1 MEEAEGLSA
10 EQLAHDDT
18 QAEGLP
24 RYRELHNAVM
34 IEPGEVPKGLKFMI
48 AEAVS
53 MATGDPYCAAHNAE
67 NAVEVGGLDTE
78 KVEALASF
86 RSSPLFTGAERAAL
100 ELAHAVG
107 SSPAS
112 VSDAHF
118 EALKKHFSEDAIVE
132 IVSVLALLGWLNC
145 WCMTFATEIE
155 DRGARLRAQAS
166 CPVGL
171 DAGRARKKMSG
182 RRCMQFGRCLICFGA
197 AFMSATTLAQTYPTK
212 PVRYVIPM
220 SPGSGA
226 DVIGHIVAIGLAPA
240 LGQQVVVDNRTGAA
254 GNIGAELVAKAP
266 PDGYTVFQG
275 SMTHTTNVSLYTNLT
290 YDLVRD
296 FAPVTLLATS
306 PASLVVHPSL
316 PVNTVA
322 DLVAFAKA
330 RPGQLNYASTG
341 LGTAT
346 FLAAEMFKERA
357 GIDLLHVPYRGG
369 GESLA
374 SVVMG
379 ETSVYFGP
387 LPAMMSLIKQARLR
401 ALAVTTAKRVSAAPE
416 LPTIAESGY
425 PGYETGNC
433 TASGAGEDA
442 EGDDRDSPQRST
454 RRTQESAG
462 REPHERARLRCHR
475 QHAGTVRR
483 AHQKR
488 SSEAREDSR
497 ASEGHAAVIRG
508 S

>member
-1 MEEAEGLSA
+1 
-10 EQLAHDDT
+10 
-18 QAEGLP
+18 
-24 RYRELHNAVM
+24 
-34 IEPGEVPKGLKFMI
+34 
-48 AEAVS
+48 
-53 MATGDPYCAAHNAE
+53 
-67 NAVEVGGLDTE
+67 
-78 KVEALASF
+78 
-86 RSSPLFTGAERAAL
+86 
-100 ELAHAVG
+100 
-107 SSPAS
+107 
-112 VSDAHF
+112 
-118 EALKKHFSEDAIVE
+118 
-132 IVSVLALLGWLNC
+132 
-145 WCMTFATEIE
+145 
-155 DRGARLRAQAS
+155 
-166 CPVGL
+166 
-171 DAGRARKKMSG
+171 
-182 RRCMQFGRCLICFGA
+182 MQFGRCLICFGA

-226 DVIGHIVAIGLAPA
+226 DVIGRIVAIGLAPA

-266 PDGYTVFQG
+266 PDGHTVFQG

-290 YDLVRD
+290 YDFVRD

-374 SVVMG
+374 SVVTG

-425 PGYETGNC
+425 PGYETGNWYGILAPVK
-433 TASGAGEDA
+433 TPKETIGILHSAALA
-442 EGDDRDSPQRST
+442 ALRNPQVANRMSELGYVAIGSTPEQFAAHIRSEV
-454 RRTQESAG
+454 QKLAKILA
-462 REPHERARLRCHR
+462 PLR
-475 QHAGTVRR
+475 GTV
-483 AHQKR
+483 Q
-488 SSEAREDSR
+488 
-497 ASEGHAAVIRG
+497 
-508 S
+508 

>member
-10 EQLAHDDT
+10 EQLAHDGT

-24 RYRELHNAVM
+24 R
-34 IEPGEVPKGLKFMI
+34 VPRPAQRRDDRAG
-48 AEAVS
+48 
-53 MATGDPYCAAHNAE
+53 
-67 NAVEVGGLDTE
+67 
-78 KVEALASF
+78 
-86 RSSPLFTGAERAAL
+86 RGAERTEVHDRRSGEHGNGRSLLRSSQRGECSRGRRTGHGEGRGACELPVEPVVHRRRTCRAGAGARRGKQPRERERCAFRSAEEAFLGGRHRRDRVGAGAARMAQSL
-100 ELAHAVG
+100 VHDVRDRDRG
-107 SSPAS
+107 S
-112 VSDAHF
+112 
-118 EALKKHFSEDAIVE
+118 
-132 IVSVLALLGWLNC
+132 
-145 WCMTFATEIE
+145 
-155 DRGARLRAQAS
+155 GARLRAQAS

-182 RRCMQFGRCLICFGA
+182 RRCMQFGHCLICCGA
-197 AFMSATTLAQTYPTK
+197 ALMSATTLAQTYPTK

-226 DVIGHIVAIGLAPA
+226 DVIGRIVAIGLAPA

-290 YDLVRD
+290 YDFVRD

-357 GIDLLHVPYRGG
+357 GIDL
-369 GESLA
+369 
-374 SVVMG
+374 
-379 ETSVYFGP
+379 
-387 LPAMMSLIKQARLR
+387 
-401 ALAVTTAKRVSAAPE
+401 
-416 LPTIAESGY
+416 
-425 PGYETGNC
+425 
-433 TASGAGEDA
+433 
-442 EGDDRDSPQRST
+442 
-454 RRTQESAG
+454 
-462 REPHERARLRCHR
+462 
-475 QHAGTVRR
+475 
-483 AHQKR
+483 
-488 SSEAREDSR
+488 
-497 ASEGHAAVIRG
+497 
-508 S
+508 

>member
-1 MEEAEGLSA
+1 
-10 EQLAHDDT
+10 
-18 QAEGLP
+18 
-24 RYRELHNAVM
+24 
-34 IEPGEVPKGLKFMI
+34 
-48 AEAVS
+48 
-53 MATGDPYCAAHNAE
+53 
-67 NAVEVGGLDTE
+67 
-78 KVEALASF
+78 
-86 RSSPLFTGAERAAL
+86 
-100 ELAHAVG
+100 
-107 SSPAS
+107 
-112 VSDAHF
+112 
-118 EALKKHFSEDAIVE
+118 
-132 IVSVLALLGWLNC
+132 
-145 WCMTFATEIE
+145 
-155 DRGARLRAQAS
+155 
-166 CPVGL
+166 
-171 DAGRARKKMSG
+171 
-182 RRCMQFGRCLICFGA
+182 MQFGHCLICCGA
-197 AFMSATTLAQTYPTK
+197 ALMSATTLAQTYPTK

-226 DVIGHIVAIGLAPA
+226 DVIGRIVAIGLAPA

-374 SVVMG
+374 SVVTG

-401 ALAVTTAKRVSAAPE
+401 ALAVTTAKRVSAAPD

-425 PGYETGNC
+425 PGYETGNWYGILAPVK
-433 TASGAGEDA
+433 TPKETIGILHSAALA
-442 EGDDRDSPQRST
+442 ALRNPQVANRMSELGYVAIGNTPDEFAAHIRSEV
-454 RRTQESAG
+454 QKLAKILA
-462 REPHERARLRCHR
+462 PLK
-475 QHAGTVRR
+475 GTL
-483 AHQKR
+483 Q
-488 SSEAREDSR
+488 
-497 ASEGHAAVIRG
+497 
-508 S
+508 

>member
-1 MEEAEGLSA
+1 
-10 EQLAHDDT
+10 
-18 QAEGLP
+18 
-24 RYRELHNAVM
+24 
-34 IEPGEVPKGLKFMI
+34 
-48 AEAVS
+48 
-53 MATGDPYCAAHNAE
+53 
-67 NAVEVGGLDTE
+67 
-78 KVEALASF
+78 
-86 RSSPLFTGAERAAL
+86 
-100 ELAHAVG
+100 
-107 SSPAS
+107 
-112 VSDAHF
+112 
-118 EALKKHFSEDAIVE
+118 
-132 IVSVLALLGWLNC
+132 
-145 WCMTFATEIE
+145 
-155 DRGARLRAQAS
+155 
-166 CPVGL
+166 
-171 DAGRARKKMSG
+171 
-182 RRCMQFGRCLICFGA
+182 MQFGHCLICCGA
-197 AFMSATTLAQTYPTK
+197 ALMSATTLAQTYPTK

-226 DVIGHIVAIGLAPA
+226 DVIGRIVAIGLAPA

-290 YDLVRD
+290 YDFVRD

-374 SVVMG
+374 SVVTG

-401 ALAVTTAKRVSAAPE
+401 ALAVTTAKRVSAAPD

-425 PGYETGNC
+425 PGYETGNWYGILAPVK
-433 TASGAGEDA
+433 TPKETIGILHSAALA
-442 EGDDRDSPQRST
+442 ALRNPQVANRMSELGYVAIGSTPEQFAAHIRSEV
-454 RRTQESAG
+454 QKLAKILA
-462 REPHERARLRCHR
+462 PLK
-475 QHAGTVRR
+475 GTL
-483 AHQKR
+483 Q
-488 SSEAREDSR
+488 
-497 ASEGHAAVIRG
+497 
-508 S
+508 

>member
-1 MEEAEGLSA
+1 
-10 EQLAHDDT
+10 
-18 QAEGLP
+18 
-24 RYRELHNAVM
+24 
-34 IEPGEVPKGLKFMI
+34 
-48 AEAVS
+48 
-53 MATGDPYCAAHNAE
+53 
-67 NAVEVGGLDTE
+67 
-78 KVEALASF
+78 
-86 RSSPLFTGAERAAL
+86 
-100 ELAHAVG
+100 
-107 SSPAS
+107 
-112 VSDAHF
+112 
-118 EALKKHFSEDAIVE
+118 
-132 IVSVLALLGWLNC
+132 
-145 WCMTFATEIE
+145 
-155 DRGARLRAQAS
+155 
-166 CPVGL
+166 
-171 DAGRARKKMSG
+171 
-182 RRCMQFGRCLICFGA
+182 MQFGRCLICVGA
-197 AFMSATTLAQTYPTK
+197 AFVSATTLAQTYPAK

-226 DVIGHIVAIGLAPA
+226 DVIGRIVAIGLAPA

-290 YDLVRD
+290 YDFVRD

-374 SVVMG
+374 SVVTG

-425 PGYETGNC
+425 PGYETGNWYGIL
-433 TASGAGEDA
+433 TPVKTPKETIGILHSAALAALRNPQVANRMGELGYVA
-442 EGDDRDSPQRST
+442 IGST
-454 RRTQESAG
+454 PEEFAAHIKSEVPKLAKILA
-462 REPHERARLRCHR
+462 PLR
-475 QHAGTVRR
+475 GT
-483 AHQKR
+483 
-488 SSEAREDSR
+488 
-497 ASEGHAAVIRG
+497 IP
-508 S
+508 

>member
-1 MEEAEGLSA
+1 
-10 EQLAHDDT
+10 
-18 QAEGLP
+18 
-24 RYRELHNAVM
+24 
-34 IEPGEVPKGLKFMI
+34 
-48 AEAVS
+48 
-53 MATGDPYCAAHNAE
+53 
-67 NAVEVGGLDTE
+67 
-78 KVEALASF
+78 
-86 RSSPLFTGAERAAL
+86 
-100 ELAHAVG
+100 
-107 SSPAS
+107 
-112 VSDAHF
+112 
-118 EALKKHFSEDAIVE
+118 
-132 IVSVLALLGWLNC
+132 
-145 WCMTFATEIE
+145 
-155 DRGARLRAQAS
+155 
-166 CPVGL
+166 
-171 DAGRARKKMSG
+171 
-182 RRCMQFGRCLICFGA
+182 
-197 AFMSATTLAQTYPTK
+197 MSATTLAQTYPTK

-226 DVIGHIVAIGLAPA
+226 DVIGRIVAIGLAPA

-374 SVVMG
+374 SVVTG

-425 PGYETGNC
+425 PGYETGNWYGILAPVK
-433 TASGAGEDA
+433 TPKETIGILHSAALA
-442 EGDDRDSPQRST
+442 ALRNPQVANRMSELGYVAIGNTPDEFAAHIRSEV
-454 RRTQESAG
+454 QKLAKILA
-462 REPHERARLRCHR
+462 PLR
-475 QHAGTVRR
+475 GTV
-483 AHQKR
+483 Q
-488 SSEAREDSR
+488 
-497 ASEGHAAVIRG
+497 
-508 S
+508 

>member
-1 MEEAEGLSA
+1 
-10 EQLAHDDT
+10 
-18 QAEGLP
+18 
-24 RYRELHNAVM
+24 
-34 IEPGEVPKGLKFMI
+34 
-48 AEAVS
+48 
-53 MATGDPYCAAHNAE
+53 
-67 NAVEVGGLDTE
+67 
-78 KVEALASF
+78 
-86 RSSPLFTGAERAAL
+86 
-100 ELAHAVG
+100 
-107 SSPAS
+107 
-112 VSDAHF
+112 
-118 EALKKHFSEDAIVE
+118 
-132 IVSVLALLGWLNC
+132 
-145 WCMTFATEIE
+145 
-155 DRGARLRAQAS
+155 
-166 CPVGL
+166 
-171 DAGRARKKMSG
+171 
-182 RRCMQFGRCLICFGA
+182 MQFGRCLICFGA
-197 AFMSATTLAQTYPTK
+197 ALMSATTLAQTYPTK

-226 DVIGHIVAIGLAPA
+226 DVIGRIVAIGLAPA

-254 GNIGAELVAKAP
+254 GNIGAELVSKAP

-374 SVVMG
+374 SVVTG

-425 PGYETGNC
+425 PGYETGNWYGILAPVK
-433 TASGAGEDA
+433 TPKETIGILHSAALA
-442 EGDDRDSPQRST
+442 ALRNPQVANRMSELGYVAIGST
-454 RRTQESAG
+454 PEQFAAHTKNEIQKL
-462 REPHERARLRCHR
+462 ARILAPLR
-475 QHAGTVRR
+475 GT
-483 AHQKR
+483 
-488 SSEAREDSR
+488 
-497 ASEGHAAVIRG
+497 IP
-508 S
+508 

>member
-1 MEEAEGLSA
+1 
-10 EQLAHDDT
+10 
-18 QAEGLP
+18 
-24 RYRELHNAVM
+24 
-34 IEPGEVPKGLKFMI
+34 
-48 AEAVS
+48 
-53 MATGDPYCAAHNAE
+53 
-67 NAVEVGGLDTE
+67 
-78 KVEALASF
+78 
-86 RSSPLFTGAERAAL
+86 
-100 ELAHAVG
+100 
-107 SSPAS
+107 
-112 VSDAHF
+112 
-118 EALKKHFSEDAIVE
+118 
-132 IVSVLALLGWLNC
+132 
-145 WCMTFATEIE
+145 
-155 DRGARLRAQAS
+155 
-166 CPVGL
+166 
-171 DAGRARKKMSG
+171 
-182 RRCMQFGRCLICFGA
+182 MQFGRCLICFGA

-226 DVIGHIVAIGLAPA
+226 DVIGRIVAIGLAPA

-254 GNIGAELVAKAP
+254 GNISTELVSKAP

-374 SVVMG
+374 SVVTG

-416 LPTIAESGY
+416 LPTIAESWY
-425 PGYETGNC
+425 PGYETGNWYGILAPVK
-433 TASGAGEDA
+433 TPKETIGILHSAALA
-442 EGDDRDSPQRST
+442 ALRNPQVANRMSELGYVAIGST
-454 RRTQESAG
+454 PEQFAAHTKNEIQKL
-462 REPHERARLRCHR
+462 ARILAPLR
-475 QHAGTVRR
+475 GT
-483 AHQKR
+483 
-488 SSEAREDSR
+488 
-497 ASEGHAAVIRG
+497 IP
-508 S
+508 

>member
-1 MEEAEGLSA
+1 
-10 EQLAHDDT
+10 
-18 QAEGLP
+18 
-24 RYRELHNAVM
+24 
-34 IEPGEVPKGLKFMI
+34 
-48 AEAVS
+48 
-53 MATGDPYCAAHNAE
+53 
-67 NAVEVGGLDTE
+67 
-78 KVEALASF
+78 
-86 RSSPLFTGAERAAL
+86 
-100 ELAHAVG
+100 
-107 SSPAS
+107 
-112 VSDAHF
+112 
-118 EALKKHFSEDAIVE
+118 
-132 IVSVLALLGWLNC
+132 
-145 WCMTFATEIE
+145 
-155 DRGARLRAQAS
+155 
-166 CPVGL
+166 
-171 DAGRARKKMSG
+171 
-182 RRCMQFGRCLICFGA
+182 MQFGRCLICFGA

-226 DVIGHIVAIGLAPA
+226 DVIGRIVAIGLAPA

-254 GNIGAELVAKAP
+254 GNIGAELVSKAP

-374 SVVMG
+374 SVVTG

-425 PGYETGNC
+425 PGYETGNWYGILAPVK
-433 TASGAGEDA
+433 TPKETIGILHSAALA
-442 EGDDRDSPQRST
+442 ALRNPQVANRMSELGYVAIGST
-454 RRTQESAG
+454 PEQFAAHTKNEIQKL
-462 REPHERARLRCHR
+462 ARILAPLR
-475 QHAGTVRR
+475 GT
-483 AHQKR
+483 
-488 SSEAREDSR
+488 
-497 ASEGHAAVIRG
+497 IP
-508 S
+508 

>member
-1 MEEAEGLSA
+1 
-10 EQLAHDDT
+10 
-18 QAEGLP
+18 
-24 RYRELHNAVM
+24 
-34 IEPGEVPKGLKFMI
+34 
-48 AEAVS
+48 
-53 MATGDPYCAAHNAE
+53 
-67 NAVEVGGLDTE
+67 
-78 KVEALASF
+78 
-86 RSSPLFTGAERAAL
+86 
-100 ELAHAVG
+100 
-107 SSPAS
+107 
-112 VSDAHF
+112 
-118 EALKKHFSEDAIVE
+118 
-132 IVSVLALLGWLNC
+132 
-145 WCMTFATEIE
+145 
-155 DRGARLRAQAS
+155 
-166 CPVGL
+166 
-171 DAGRARKKMSG
+171 
-182 RRCMQFGRCLICFGA
+182 
-197 AFMSATTLAQTYPTK
+197 MSATTLAQTYPTK

-226 DVIGHIVAIGLAPA
+226 DVIGRIVAIGLAPA

-290 YDLVRD
+290 YDFVRD

-374 SVVMG
+374 SVVTG

-425 PGYETGNC
+425 PGYETGNWYGILAPVK
-433 TASGAGEDA
+433 TPKETIGILHSAALA
-442 EGDDRDSPQRST
+442 ALRNPQVANRMSELGYVAIGSTPEQFAAHIRSEV
-454 RRTQESAG
+454 QKLAKILA
-462 REPHERARLRCHR
+462 PLK
-475 QHAGTVRR
+475 GTL
-483 AHQKR
+483 Q
-488 SSEAREDSR
+488 
-497 ASEGHAAVIRG
+497 
-508 S
+508 

>member
-1 MEEAEGLSA
+1 
-10 EQLAHDDT
+10 
-18 QAEGLP
+18 
-24 RYRELHNAVM
+24 
-34 IEPGEVPKGLKFMI
+34 
-48 AEAVS
+48 
-53 MATGDPYCAAHNAE
+53 
-67 NAVEVGGLDTE
+67 
-78 KVEALASF
+78 
-86 RSSPLFTGAERAAL
+86 
-100 ELAHAVG
+100 
-107 SSPAS
+107 
-112 VSDAHF
+112 
-118 EALKKHFSEDAIVE
+118 
-132 IVSVLALLGWLNC
+132 
-145 WCMTFATEIE
+145 
-155 DRGARLRAQAS
+155 
-166 CPVGL
+166 
-171 DAGRARKKMSG
+171 
-182 RRCMQFGRCLICFGA
+182 MQFGHCLICCGA
-197 AFMSATTLAQTYPTK
+197 ALMSATTLAQTYPTK

-226 DVIGHIVAIGLAPA
+226 DVIGRIVAIGLAPA

-266 PDGYTVFQG
+266 PDGHTVFQG

-290 YDLVRD
+290 YDFVRD

-374 SVVMG
+374 SVVTG

-401 ALAVTTAKRVSAAPE
+401 ALAVTTAKRVSAAPD

-425 PGYETGNC
+425 PGYETGNWYGILAPVK
-433 TASGAGEDA
+433 TPKETIGILHSAALA
-442 EGDDRDSPQRST
+442 ALRNPQVANRMSELGYVAIGST
-454 RRTQESAG
+454 PEQFAAHTKNEIQKL
-462 REPHERARLRCHR
+462 ARILAPLR
-475 QHAGTVRR
+475 GTV
-483 AHQKR
+483 Q
-488 SSEAREDSR
+488 
-497 ASEGHAAVIRG
+497 
-508 S
+508 